1 MAIKVTKPQIN
12 LREKLSSL
20 DTPSGVAG
28 NAMLRAETPQEQFN
42 LIGAGRRNLAL
53 NGNFNVSQRGDFTIA
68 YPVVHNDYV
77 LDRWRTDIGSV
88 AGSVQQ
94 IPSGFAVGN
103 NSMRI
108 LATSSATG
116 YMGFVH
122 RWNYDELPELFSDT
136 QDNYVVYSG
145 WVKTNSAH
153 FGLYVYN
160 GGSKGRVKHSGS
172 GEWEFISTSIPTS
185 TLDSGSTADFN
196 TFLYNNG
203 TVPIATGDYLE
214 LSQMQIEINKTGVAT
229 PFEHR
234 SYGEE
239 LALCQRYFEKGNL
252 NFREQSYTAG
262 VWSTAYVN
270 YKVTKRSPVTFDH
283 TVGVSS
289 GWSLVANHQ
298 GFTDS
303 YQLRLQSSSAAQN
316 GYYYFSW
323 TADAEL

>member
-1 MAIKVTKPQIN
+1 MTKSTTRIKA
-12 LREKLSSL
+12 
-20 DTPSGVAG
+20 DVA
-28 NAMLRAETPQEQFN
+28 N
-42 LIGAGRRNLAL
+42 IAGRKNLAL

-77 LDRWRTDIGSV
+77 LDRWRTDLGTV
-88 AGSVQQ
+88 TASVQQ

-108 LATSSATG
+108 LATSSDTG
-116 YMGFVH
+116 YMGCVH
-122 RWNYDELPELFSDT
+122 RWNYEELPELFSDT
-136 QDNYVVYSG
+136 QGNYVVYSG

-160 GGSKGRVKHSGS
+160 GGSKGRVEHSGS

-185 TLDSGSTADFN
+185 TLDSGTNADFN
-196 TFLYNNG
+196 AFLYNNG

-229 PFEHR
+229 DFEHR

-239 LALCQRYFEKGNL
+239 LALCQRYYETGNTYRIATG
-252 NFREQSYTAG
+252 NGESDHQVGYC
-262 VWSTAYVN
+262 
-270 YKVTKRSPVTFDH
+270 VTKRSAATSIAILNTGNIHNH
-283 TVGVSS
+283 TVGAKYIGSFYLNGS
-289 GWSLVANHQ
+289 GSNYSNFW
-298 GFTDS
+298 
-303 YQLRLQSSSAAQN
+303 
-316 GYYYFSW
+316 YYW